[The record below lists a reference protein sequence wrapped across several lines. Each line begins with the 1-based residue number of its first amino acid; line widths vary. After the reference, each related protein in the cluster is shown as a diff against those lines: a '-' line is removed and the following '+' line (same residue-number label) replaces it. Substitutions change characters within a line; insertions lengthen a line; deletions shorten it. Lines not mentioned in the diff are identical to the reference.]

1 MQALRHRTPW
11 RIQTRQGP
19 GPVTWGSRNRHAY
32 TSNVTT
38 TAQFEPVPEVA
49 ADADVRG
56 RDLVVMK
63 FGGTS
68 VGDTDKI
75 KGVAQRLV
83 AARESG
89 HRVVGVLSA
98 MGDTTDDLIALAHQI
113 SAHPH
118 PREYDMLVS
127 VGERISNAL
136 CAMAIRDLGHEAV
149 SLTGSQAGI
158 VTDTSHGKAKIVEV
172 RAGRLHDELDRDRIV
187 LVAGFQ
193 GVSTDLEVT
202 TLGRGGSDATAVA
215 LAAALGG
222 SCEIYTDVEG
232 IFTADPRVVPDA
244 LKLRFVSYEEMLEMA
259 ATGARVMMARSVEI
273 ARRYG
278 VPLHVRHA
286 HGDAEGTWIGE
297 EARLGLE
304 KAIISG
310 VTHDTS
316 EAKAT
321 ILSVPDK
328 PGVAARV
335 FRALADSG
343 VNVDMIVQNVSADG
357 HTDMTFTLPKTDLA
371 IAEPILDQLAKQIEV
386 GGVLYDSDIAK
397 VSLVGAGMK
406 SHPGVAADMFEAL
419 ADAGINIEMITTSTI
434 RISCVVRASNV
445 DAAVRAVHER
455 FRLFAE
461 ERIDG

>member
-1 MQALRHRTPW
+1 MA
-11 RIQTRQGP
+11 
-19 GPVTWGSRNRHAY
+19 A
-32 TSNVTT
+32 TT
-38 TAQFEPVPEVA
+38 HYEAVPEVA
-49 ADADVRG
+49 SDADVRG

-68 VGDTDKI
+68 VGDTQKI
-75 KGVAQRLV
+75 KNVARRLV
-83 AARESG
+83 AAREAK

-98 MGDTTDDLIALAHQI
+98 MGDTTDDLISLAHEI
-113 SAHPH
+113 SEHPH

-172 RAGRLHDELDRDRIV
+172 RARRLNAELDGDRIV

-193 GVSTDLEVT
+193 GVSTELEVT

-222 SCEIYTDVEG
+222 SCEIFTDVEG
-232 IFTADPRVVPDA
+232 VFTADPRIVPDA
-244 LKLRFVSYEEMLEMA
+244 LKLPTVSYEEMLEMA

-278 VPLHVRHA
+278 VPLHVRSTF
-286 HGDAEGTWIGE
+286 GESDGTWIVEEGE
-297 EARLGLE
+297 LVLE
-304 KAIISG
+304 KAIVSG

-321 ILSVPDK
+321 VLAVPDS
-328 PGVAARV
+328 PGIAARV
-335 FRALADSG
+335 FRALADAG
-343 VNVDMIVQNVSADG
+343 VNIDMIVQNVSAG
-357 HTDMTFTLPKTDLA
+357 GATDISFTLPKSDLA
-371 IAEPILDQLAKQIEV
+371 TAEPILDRIAAEIGA
-386 GGVLYDSDIAK
+386 GGVAYDAEIAK

-419 ADAGINIEMITTSTI
+419 AEAGINIEIISTSSI
-434 RISCVVRASNV
+434 RVSCVVRASEV
-445 DAAVRAVHER
+445 ETAVRAVHEK
-455 FRLFAE
+455 FRMFAE
-461 ERIDG
+461 ARIDA

>member
-1 MQALRHRTPW
+1 M
-11 RIQTRQGP
+11 
-19 GPVTWGSRNRHAY
+19 
-32 TSNVTT
+32 
-38 TAQFEPVPEVA
+38 
-49 ADADVRG
+49 
-56 RDLVVMK
+56 
-63 FGGTS
+63 
-68 VGDTDKI
+68 
-75 KGVAQRLV
+75 
-83 AARESG
+83 
-89 HRVVGVLSA
+89 
-98 MGDTTDDLIALAHQI
+98 
-113 SAHPH
+113 
-118 PREYDMLVS
+118 
-127 VGERISNAL
+127 
-136 CAMAIRDLGHEAV
+136 
-149 SLTGSQAGI
+149 
-158 VTDTSHGKAKIVEV
+158 
-172 RAGRLHDELDRDRIV
+172 
-187 LVAGFQ
+187 
-193 GVSTDLEVT
+193 T

-297 EARLGLE
+297 EARLVLE

-386 GGVLYDSDIAK
+386 GGIA
-397 VSLVGAGMK
+397 
-406 SHPGVAADMFEAL
+406 
-419 ADAGINIEMITTSTI
+419 TTRTS
-434 RISCVVRASNV
+434 RRSPSSVR
-445 DAAVRAVHER
+445 E
-455 FRLFAE
+455 
-461 ERIDG
+461 

>member
-1 MQALRHRTPW
+1 LR
-11 RIQTRQGP
+11 
-19 GPVTWGSRNRHAY
+19 VL
-32 TSNVTT
+32 T

-83 AARESG
+83 AAREAG

-113 SAHPH
+113 SAQPH

-297 EARLGLE
+297 EGRLVLE

-321 ILSVPDK
+321 ILAVPDK

-343 VNVDMIVQNVSADG
+343 VNVDMIVQNVSAAG

-371 IAEPILDQLAKQIEV
+371 IAQPILDQLAKQIEV
-386 GGVLYDSDIAK
+386 GGITYDSDIAK

-445 DAAVRAVHER
+445 DAAVRAIHEK

-461 ERIDG
+461 ERVDV